1 VCHFAE
7 CQFLFVVMQ
16 SAIMLSVIMLKV
28 FMACVVAPSKSLTNV
43 YKGALTKKNLAA
55 VIVAEL

>member
-1 VCHFAE
+1 
-7 CQFLFVVMQ
+7 
-16 SAIMLSVIMLKV
+16 MLSVIMLKV